1 MIDFFVQLEARA
13 PERNIWRSYCIAAG
27 QDIFGDWMVELT
39 YGRIGAKG
47 HTKTV
52 MLPDEAETRRYV
64 RHCLKRRKCAPK
76 RLGVGYTIKNSWG
89 ALLDDESPVANA

>member
-39 YGRIGAKG
+39 YGRICAKG
-47 HTKTV
+47 YTKPSYCPMTTF
-52 MLPDEAETRRYV
+52 PTSTPRI
-64 RHCLKRRKCAPK
+64 
-76 RLGVGYTIKNSWG
+76 T
-89 ALLDDESPVANA
+89 